1 MAPKRLAKSGLIAFA
16 PIYCRAVLG
25 SGRVV
30 IAAIL
35 AAPLAASIAT
45 SLAASL
51 AASSASADP
60 AVSQNVPLP
69 VPAPLPKTGTAPPPG
84 AAAARP
90 ASDKPAS
97 DKAAADKAAS
107 DKGAT
112 DKAAADKAASDKAA
126 TETRQAPGLFPFSAL
141 FGNKSSTAPAA
152 PEPPSPFDAKQRA
165 LLDRISNYLSSV
177 QTMVGK
183 FVQVGPDG
191 GRTEGTFYMQ
201 KPGRVRFEYNPPSP
215 IDIISDGSS
224 VVVRDRKLATQDLYP
239 LSQTPLRYL
248 LAERINLLR
257 DTDVVSVNADDSF
270 ATVVIEQKQLLV
282 GTDRLMIMFDAKD
295 LTLKQWTVTDP
306 QGFDTTVAVY
316 NLDSTKKPDPN
327 LFVINYQR
335 EQTGV
340 Q

>member
-1 MAPKRLAKSGLIAFA
+1 MAPKRLARSGLIAIA
-16 PIYCRAVLG
+16 PILRRAVIGLCCG
-25 SGRVV
+25 TIVA
-30 IAAIL
+30 IAVANL
-35 AAPLAASIAT
+35 VAPLAMT
-45 SLAASL
+45 R
-51 AASSASADP
+51 ASADP
-60 AVSQNVPLP
+60 VVSENVPLP
-69 VPAPLPKTGTAPPPG
+69 VPAPLPKTGTAAPP
-84 AAAARP
+84 AAAAAKP
-90 ASDKPAS
+90 ANDKSANDKSANDKP
-97 DKAAADKAAS
+97 
-107 DKGAT
+107 
-112 DKAAADKAASDKAA
+112 A
-126 TETRQAPGLFPFSAL
+126 TETRQTPSLFPFSAL

-165 LLDRISNYLSSV
+165 LLERISAYLSNL
-177 QTMVGK
+177 QTTVGK

-201 KPGRVRFEYNPPSP
+201 KPGRVRFQYNPPSP

-248 LAERINLLR
+248 LAERIDLLR
-257 DTDVVSVNADDSF
+257 DTDVVSVSADDSF

>member
-1 MAPKRLAKSGLIAFA
+1 MAPKRLAKSGLIAIA
-16 PIYCRAVLG
+16 PIFCRIVLG
-25 SGRVV
+25 LGCVIVAAVV
-30 IAAIL
+30 VAIV
-35 AAPLAASIAT
+35 AT
-45 SLAASL
+45 SLAM
-51 AASSASADP
+51 ADP

-69 VPAPLPKTGTAPPPG
+69 VPAPLPKTGTPP
-84 AAAARP
+84 AAAA
-90 ASDKPAS
+90 AKPANDKAAN
-97 DKAAADKAAS
+97 DKAAADKTAN
-107 DKGAT
+107 
-112 DKAAADKAASDKAA
+112 DKAASDKAA
-126 TETRQAPGLFPFSAL
+126 TETRQTPGLFPFSAL

-191 GRTEGTFYMQ
+191 GRTEGMFYLQ
-201 KPGRVRFEYNPPSP
+201 KPGRVRFQYNPPSP

-257 DTDVVSVNADDSF
+257 DTEVVSVSADDSF
-270 ATVVIEQKQLLV
+270 ATVVIEQKQLFV

>member
-1 MAPKRLAKSGLIAFA
+1 MALRRLARSGLIAVA
-16 PIYCRAVLG
+16 PILCRGVIGLCCAIVAATALATLG
-25 SGRVV
+25 
-30 IAAIL
+30 
-35 AAPLAASIAT
+35 AP
-45 SLAASL
+45 
-51 AASSASADP
+51 SASAADP
-60 AVSQNVPLP
+60 AVSENIPLP
-69 VPAPLPKTGTAPPPG
+69 IPAPLPKTGSAAPP
-84 AAAARP
+84 AAAAAKP
-90 ASDKPAS
+90 ANEKPAS
-97 DKAAADKAAS
+97 DKAAS
-107 DKGAT
+107 DKPT
-112 DKAAADKAASDKAA
+112 
-126 TETRQAPGLFPFSAL
+126 TETRQTPSLFPFSAL
-141 FGNKSSTAPAA
+141 FGNKSSTPA

-191 GRTEGTFYMQ
+191 GRTEGAFYMQ
-201 KPGRVRFEYNPPSP
+201 KPGRVRFQYNPPSP
-215 IDIISDGSS
+215 IDIVSDGSS

-248 LAERINLLR
+248 LAERIDLLR
-257 DTDVVSVNADDSF
+257 DTDVISVGADDSF
-270 ATVVIEQKQLLV
+270 ATVVIEQKQLFV

-316 NLDSTKKPDPN
+316 NLDSSKKPDPN

>member
-1 MAPKRLAKSGLIAFA
+1 MAPKRLARSGLIAIA
-16 PIYCRAVLG
+16 PILRRALIGLCCGTIVA
-25 SGRVV
+25 
-30 IAAIL
+30 IAVAIL
-35 AAPLAASIAT
+35 VAPLAMT
-45 SLAASL
+45 R
-51 AASSASADP
+51 ASADP
-60 AVSQNVPLP
+60 VVSENVPLP
-69 VPAPLPKTGTAPPPG
+69 VPAPLPKTGTAAPP
-84 AAAARP
+84 AAAAAKP
-90 ASDKPAS
+90 ATNDKSANDKSANDKP
-97 DKAAADKAAS
+97 
-107 DKGAT
+107 
-112 DKAAADKAASDKAA
+112 A
-126 TETRQAPGLFPFSAL
+126 TETRQTPSLFPFSAL

-165 LLDRISNYLSSV
+165 LLDRISAYLSNL
-177 QTMVGK
+177 QTVVGK

-201 KPGRVRFEYNPPSP
+201 KPGRVRFQYNPPSP

-248 LAERINLLR
+248 LAERIDLLR
-257 DTDVVSVNADDSF
+257 DTDVVSVSADDSF
-270 ATVVIEQKQLLV
+270 ATVVIEQKQILV

>member
-1 MAPKRLAKSGLIAFA
+1 MAPKRLSKSGLIAIA

-25 SGRVV
+25 SGCVV

-35 AAPLAASIAT
+35 VAPLATLLAT
-45 SLAASL
+45 SP
-51 AASSASADP
+51 ASADP
-60 AVSQNVPLP
+60 VVSQNVPLP
-69 VPAPLPKTGTAPPPG
+69 VPAPLPKTGTAAPP
-84 AAAARP
+84 AAVAARPATDKPVKP

-97 DKAAADKAAS
+97 DKAAADKAAN
-107 DKGAT
+107 

-126 TETRQAPGLFPFSAL
+126 TETRQAPSLFPFSAL
-141 FGNKSSTAPAA
+141 FGNKSSTATPAPSA
-152 PEPPSPFDAKQRA
+152 PEPPSPFGAKQRA

-201 KPGRVRFEYNPPSP
+201 KPGRVRFQYNPPSP

-270 ATVVIEQKQLLV
+270 ATVVIEQKQLFV